1 MRNKTDIA
9 LTASA
14 VFIADRI
21 AKFFVLRNL
30 AEGQSVK
37 IFPGVFHVTFVLNDG
52 IAFGLFKGKS
62 VLFAMFSLAVILL
75 IIIYTWKLKAVSPLL
90 TIGLGLILGGA
101 AGNLFDRFTTGY
113 VVDFLDFRIWP
124 IFNIA
129 DSAITVGV
137 AMLAAK
143 LCIRSSYK

>member
-1 MRNKTDIA
+1 MSNKTDIV

-21 AKFFVLRNL
+21 AKFFVLRNFT
-30 AEGQSVK
+30 EGQSLKV
-37 IFPGVFHVTFVLNDG
+37 FPGVFHITFVLNNG

-62 VLFAMFSLAVILL
+62 ALFAMFSLVAILL
-75 IIIYTWKLKAVSPLL
+75 IIIYAWKLKSVSPLV

-101 AGNLFDRFTTGY
+101 AGNLFDRLTTGY
-113 VVDFLDFRIWP
+113 IIDFFDFRIWP
-124 IFNIA
+124 VFNIA

-137 AMLAAK
+137 MMLAVK
-143 LCIRSSYK
+143 LCIPSSYK